1 MSEALRLFGENAT
14 DFTTL
19 GVGVLPDAISAK
31 VTEERN
37 GAFELTV
44 EYPVDGAHFADIA
57 LGSIIACKPS
67 PYADHAQPFRVYSIT
82 APMSGRVTIDAQ
94 HISYDL
100 NAYTVKPF
108 TASEVGAAM
117 GGLES
122 HIVGECPFTF
132 KTDKATKADFALSV
146 PQSVRATLGGVD
158 GSILDTYTGEYEWDG
173 LTVRLLAHRGEDRGV
188 TVEYGKN
195 LTDLRQEQNNAAVY
209 THVYPFW
216 HSDEAGTVTLDSP
229 VSTGITGRERTLTL
243 DLSSDD
249 SLRTE
254 GDAAPTQAQ
263 LLAACNAYI
272 KAHELTRPKVSI
284 TVDFIELAKSEQYA
298 GTAPLERVWL
308 CDTVTVRFPKLG
320 VDATAEVIKGTY
332 DVLLDR
338 WDKVE
343 LGDAKSTL
351 SSTIAAMPTE
361 IAKATTSSRSFTAAA
376 VDAATKALTGVTGG
390 HVVIWNSVTHLPDEP
405 DEILIMD
412 TDSIETAVNVWRY
425 NAAGWGHSSSGY
437 AGPYTMA
444 AYVGDSSHAGGFVA
458 DYITSGTIDAA
469 VVTIANLLKIGN
481 DSTAHVEVRS
491 DGAHIIDASG
501 TERALFGET
510 GRVGQ
515 TSGIHTVQDGDGF
528 YVMDGDKVQS
538 SFKRLA
544 VNLGVNNASAKI
556 NLCGDNGRIEYDKDV
571 GLTISTGERSSLTR
585 YGVLYISQKY
595 GVGARPRATADAS
608 GPHGLALGP
617 TQGDAHPWQIALN
630 MGSRVLSGDGGTS
643 AVLFDSSELS
653 WYIGRMW
660 DPSKCYVGAMNGDG
674 NEQEAHVQG
683 TTYLG
688 GSIFVVFDRAVSGSI
703 RVNWFSAVLI

>member
-82 APMSGRVTIDAQ
+82 TPMSGRVTIDAQ

-117 GGLES
+117 GGLGS
-122 HIVGECPFTF
+122 HIVGKCPFTF
-132 KTDKATKADFALSV
+132 KTDKAAKADFALSV

-158 GSILDTYTGEYEWDG
+158 GSVLDTYTGEYLWDG
-173 LTVRLLAHRGEDRGV
+173 FTVTLMGHRGEDRGV

-195 LTDLRQEQNNAAVY
+195 LTDLKQERNNAQVY

-216 HSDEAGTVTLDSP
+216 HSDDKGTVTLDAP
-229 VSTGITGRERTLTL
+229 VSTGIAGRTRTLTL
-243 DLSSDD
+243 DLSSDE
-249 SLRTE
+249 SLRAE
-254 GDAAPTQAQ
+254 DDAAPTKAQ
-263 LLAACNAYI
+263 LRAACDAYM
-272 KAHELTRPKVSI
+272 KEHELTRPKVSI
-284 TVDFIELAKSEQYA
+284 TVDFVELAKSVQYA
-298 GTAPLERVWL
+298 DLAPLERVWL

-338 WDKVE
+338 WDSVE

-351 SSTIAAMPTE
+351 SSTIAALP
-361 IAKATTSSRSFTAAA
+361 AATARAVAQAQGRMAVA
-376 VDAATKALTGVTGG
+376 VDAATKALTGITGG
-390 HVVIWNSVTHLPDEP
+390 NVVIWNSVTHLPQNP

-425 NAAGWGHSSSGY
+425 NLAGWGHSSTGY

-444 AYVGDSSHAGGFVA
+444 GTLASGLVA
-458 DYITSGTIDAA
+458 DYITSGTIDASI
-469 VVTIANLLKIGN
+469 VNIANLLTIG
-481 DSTAHVEVRS
+481 S
-491 DGAHIIDASG
+491 DGVGRVVIDSAGMHVYDSAGSLVAEYGTSVIKLGANGNASSVEMCGGELKVSYNPATRSSTVAAASG
-501 TERALFGET
+501 TDSVKIQSGGNIT
-510 GRVGQ
+510 HIMCG
-515 TSGIHTVQDGDGF
+515 SGI
-528 YVMDGDKVQS
+528 Y
-538 SFKRLA
+538 
-544 VNLGVNNASAKI
+544 AKA
-556 NLCGDNGRIEYDKDV
+556 
-571 GLTISTGERSSLTR
+571 
-585 YGVLYISQKY
+585 YGVETMLKPVHHLYNPNAGTHYFTTSDTEKNNLVSAGWQY
-595 GVGARPRATADAS
+595 QGVSFYAF
-608 GPHGLALGP
+608 
-617 TQGDAHPWQIALN
+617 
-630 MGSRVLSGDGGTS
+630 SR
-643 AVLFDSSELS
+643 
-653 WYIGRMW
+653 
-660 DPSKCYVGAMNGDG
+660 
-674 NEQEAHVQG
+674 
-683 TTYLG
+683 
-688 GSIFVVFDRAVSGSI
+688 
-703 RVNWFSAVLI
+703 

>member
-1 MSEALRLFGENAT
+1 MVDSLGGVTAALRLFPEDAT
-14 DFTTL
+14 AFTTL
-19 GVGVLPDAISAK
+19 GVGVLSDAISAK

-37 GAFELTV
+37 GAYELTV
-44 EYPVDGAHFADIA
+44 EYPVDGAHFADVS

-67 PYADHAQPFRVYSIT
+67 PYATHAQPFRVYSIT
-82 APMSGRVTIDAQ
+82 TPMSGKVTIDAQ

-108 TASEVGAAM
+108 KASEVGAAM
-117 GGLES
+117 GGLKS
-122 HIVGECPFTF
+122 SIVGECPFSF
-132 KTDKATKADFALSV
+132 ETDKATKAAFALEV

-158 GSILDTYTGEYEWDG
+158 GSILDTYAGEYEWDG

-195 LTDLRQEQNNAAVY
+195 LTDLKQEQNNAAVY

-351 SSTIAAMPTE
+351 SSTIAGMPAA
-361 IAKATTSSRSFTAAA
+361 IAKEAERYRSVTKTA
-376 VDAATKALTGVTGG
+376 VEAATRALTGITGG
-390 HVVIWNSVTHLPDEP
+390 HVVIWNSATHLPDAP

-425 NAAGWGHSSSGY
+425 NAAGWGHSSTGY
-437 AGPYTMA
+437 AGTYTMA
-444 AYVGDSSHAGGFVA
+444 AYVGDSSHAGGIVA
-458 DYITSGTIDAA
+458 DAITSGILKAGRIEDSTGQNYWDLDSGTLVLNHGTLTTDRIKTSDGESYGIIGKDVNGKSGMSLVDETGEFFKAA
-469 VVTIANLLKIGN
+469 AARLSTDNEETTGAILSSLSKTFLYTSISGRFTSIFAPTQDVDSGTTLTYPMVYVSPELLIAGINDTHFIQITDENFLLRIGN
-481 DSTAHVEVRS
+481 SGMRLSKS
-491 DGAHIIDASG
+491 DGA
-501 TERALFGET
+501 
-510 GRVGQ
+510 
-515 TSGIHTVQDGDGF
+515 
-528 YVMDGDKVQS
+528 
-538 SFKRLA
+538 
-544 VNLGVNNASAKI
+544 
-556 NLCGDNGRIEYDKDV
+556 
-571 GLTISTGERSSLTR
+571 
-585 YGVLYISQKY
+585 SQWIPQ
-595 GVGARPRATADAS
+595 RWS
-608 GPHGLALGP
+608 
-617 TQGDAHPWQIALN
+617 
-630 MGSRVLSGDGGTS
+630 
-643 AVLFDSSELS
+643 
-653 WYIGRMW
+653 
-660 DPSKCYVGAMNGDG
+660 
-674 NEQEAHVQG
+674 
-683 TTYLG
+683 
-688 GSIFVVFDRAVSGSI
+688 
-703 RVNWFSAVLI
+703 

>member
-1 MSEALRLFGENAT
+1 MVDSLGGVTAALRLFPEDAT
-14 DFTTL
+14 AFTTL
-19 GVGVLPDAISAK
+19 GVGVLSDAISAK

-37 GAFELTV
+37 GAYELTV
-44 EYPVDGAHFADIA
+44 EYPVDGAHFADVS

-67 PYADHAQPFRVYSIT
+67 PYATHAQPFRVYSIT
-82 APMSGRVTIDAQ
+82 TPMSGKVTIDAQ

-108 TASEVGAAM
+108 KASEVGAAM
-117 GGLES
+117 GGLKS
-122 HIVGECPFTF
+122 SIVGECPFSF
-132 KTDKATKADFALSV
+132 ETDKATKAAFALEV

-195 LTDLRQEQNNAAVY
+195 LTDLKQEQNNAAVY

-351 SSTIAAMPTE
+351 SSTIAGMPAA
-361 IAKATTSSRSFTAAA
+361 IAKEAERYLSVTKTA
-376 VDAATKALTGVTGG
+376 VEAATRALTGITGG
-390 HVVIWNSVTHLPDEP
+390 HVVIWNSATHLPDAP

-425 NAAGWGHSSSGY
+425 NAAGWGHSSTGY

-444 AYVGDSSHAGGFVA
+444 AYVGDSSHAGGIVA
-458 DYITSGTIDAA
+458 DAITSGI
-469 VVTIANLLKIGN
+469 LKAGRIE
-481 DSTAHVEVRS
+481 DSTGQNYWDLESGKLVMK
-491 DGAHIIDASG
+491 DGDIVTNRIIDA
-501 TERALFGET
+501 T
-510 GRVGQ
+510 
-515 TSGIHTVQDGDGF
+515 
-528 YVMDGDKVQS
+528 
-538 SFKRLA
+538 
-544 VNLGVNNASAKI
+544 NNANIATMGTGTFSDSDSHGSNELPGIMFGHGEANTSEQWWSVVKA
-556 NLCGDNGRIEYDKDV
+556 NTLQPRKVNGVSQWVETSHGLNMYTYGNRFITVRAPNENFDDGY
-571 GLTISTGERSSLTR
+571 LTIKAPGCSSGVRLIKYEEGR
-585 YGVLYISQKY
+585 YGAELY
-595 GVGARPRATADAS
+595 AD
-608 GPHGLALGP
+608 
-617 TQGDAHPWQIALN
+617 
-630 MGSRVLSGDGGTS
+630 GSNYVD
-643 AVLFDSSELS
+643 
-653 WYIGRMW
+653 IG
-660 DPSKCYVGAMNGDG
+660 
-674 NEQEAHVQG
+674 
-683 TTYLG
+683 LG
-688 GSIFVVFDRAVSGSI
+688 GGGGISLMTANGSI
-703 RVNWFSAVLI
+703 SITTTAGSIYLRGAALYFNDKKIA